1 MSQLCGRCGSA
12 MPPELKFCQNCGAAA
27 VATAPPM
34 AAAPAPRQP
43 AVPFAPPAPASPPQM
58 RAPAPSP
65 PAQLETMW
73 HFATAGFTQGPIP
86 ESALRALMPSLPA
99 DVEVW
104 NPSLP
109 SWQTSQQAGLR
120 MAAPA
125 PVFSY
130 PASPYAPPAYT
141 PVGGGPVAAYPGYAQ
156 PPGYPSQVPYGVP
169 GTMPASFPN
178 SPIPPG
184 MHWFLVIVLSAITFG
199 LFGLIWAFRQ
209 AAFVRKIDPS
219 SKAVTLLVLN
229 LLGAM
234 VMVGLVFAAMQ
245 ASTNT
250 MAEILLVELVLDVIL
265 LVMGLVMV
273 FSMRK
278 SMVTYYNSVE
288 PIGLR
293 LSGVMTFFFSLIYFQ
308 YHFSRIANWKKTGRL
323 Q

>member
-1 MSQLCGRCGSA
+1 MSQFCGRCGSA
-12 MPPELKFCQNCGAAA
+12 MPPELKFCQDCGAAA
-27 VATAPPM
+27 VASAPPM
-34 AAAPAPRQP
+34 A
-43 AVPFAPPAPASPPQM
+43 
-58 RAPAPSP
+58 
-65 PAQLETMW
+65 
-73 HFATAGFTQGPIP
+73 
-86 ESALRALMPSLPA
+86 
-99 DVEVW
+99 
-104 NPSLP
+104 
-109 SWQTSQQAGLR
+109 
-120 MAAPA
+120 AAPA

-130 PASPYAPPAYT
+130 PASPYTPPAYA
-141 PVGGGPVAAYPGYAQ
+141 PVGSGPVAAYPGYAQ
-156 PPGYPSQVPYGVP
+156 QPGYPSQVPYATP
-169 GTMPASFPN
+169 GAMPASFPN

-184 MHWFLVIVLSAITFG
+184 MHWFLVIVLSAVTFG

-250 MAEILLVELVLDVIL
+250 MAEILLVELVLNVIL

-308 YHFSRIANWKKTGRL
+308 FHFSRIANWKKTGRL

>member
-1 MSQLCGRCGSA
+1 
-12 MPPELKFCQNCGAAA
+12 MPPELKFCQDCGAAA
-27 VATAPPM
+27 VVSAPPR
-34 AAAPAPRQP
+34 P
-43 AVPFAPPAPASPPQM
+43 
-58 RAPAPSP
+58 
-65 PAQLETMW
+65 
-73 HFATAGFTQGPIP
+73 
-86 ESALRALMPSLPA
+86 
-99 DVEVW
+99 
-104 NPSLP
+104 
-109 SWQTSQQAGLR
+109 
-120 MAAPA
+120 AAPA

-130 PASPYAPPAYT
+130 PASPYTPPAYT
-141 PVGGGPVAAYPGYAQ
+141 PVGSGPVAAYPGYAQ
-156 PPGYPSQVPYGVP
+156 QPGYPSQIPYAAP
-169 GTMPASFPN
+169 GAMPAPFAN

-184 MHWFLVIVLSAITFG
+184 LHWFLVIVLSAITFG

-234 VMVGLVFAAMQ
+234 VMVGLALAATQ

-250 MAEILLVELVLDVIL
+250 MAEILLVELVLNVIL

-278 SMVTYYNSVE
+278 SMVRYYNSVE